1 MQQKSFRGGAR
12 PGPAEGSLQRS
23 PTRRSWIN
31 GGGAGERGR
40 GRVGKPEEEKGTR
53 EGGKEDM
60 IVKGLQEQ
68 RKGKRKWGKR
78 AMERGKERAGR
89 KEDRRILISKSRRL

>member
-40 GRVGKPEEEKGTR
+40 GRVGKAEEEKGTR

-60 IVKGLQEQ
+60 IVKGVAGTAKGEEEMGETGDGK
-68 RKGKRKWGKR
+68 RKGKGGK
-78 AMERGKERAGR
+78 KGR
-89 KEDRRILISKSRRL
+89 SPHTHF